1 MKNSTTQRRV
11 LGEKHEGDW
20 DAVIA
25 APFGRLG
32 IETEL
37 VDGSLMISQ
46 ICYLPPT
53 VKLQRARTALAQE
66 VEDQC
71 KHYFTNPDFQFDL
84 PMKPAGTLFQQKVW
98 SEITKIM
105 RGEVLTY
112 GGIAKKIKSAPRA
125 VGQACGSNRYPLIV
139 PCHRIVSATGIGGFA
154 HEDGEG
160 FHRSVKTWLLR
171 HEGVNL

>member
-1 MKNSTTQRRV
+1 MKNPSTQRLV
-11 LGEKHEGDW
+11 FGEQHAGNW

-37 VDGSLMISQ
+37 VDGSLMVSQ
-46 ICYLPPT
+46 ICYLPKT
-53 VKLQRARTALAQE
+53 TTLQRPRTALAKE
-66 VEDQC
+66 VERQC
-71 KHYFTNPDFQFDL
+71 KDYFSHPDSQFEL
-84 PMKPAGTLFQQKVW
+84 PLKPTGTLFQQKVW
-98 SEITKIM
+98 CEITHIA

-112 GGIAKKIKSAPRA
+112 GVIAKKIHSAPRA
-125 VGQACGSNRYPLIV
+125 VGQACGANRYPLIV

-154 HEDGEG
+154 HQDGEG

-171 HEGVNL
+171 HEGVVV

>member
-1 MKNSTTQRRV
+1 MKNQTTQRQV
-11 LGEKHEGDW
+11 LGEQHGENW

-37 VDGSLMISQ
+37 VDGSLMVSQ
-46 ICYLPPT
+46 ICYLPKT
-53 VKLQRARTALAQE
+53 TALQRPRTALAKE
-66 VEDQC
+66 VERQC
-71 KHYFTNPDFQFDL
+71 KDYFSDPDAQFDL
-84 PMKPAGTLFQQKVW
+84 PLKPTGTLFQQKVW
-98 SEITKIM
+98 SEITHIA

-112 GGIAKKIKSAPRA
+112 GVIAKKIHSAPRA
-125 VGQACGSNRYPLIV
+125 VGQACGANRYPLIV

-154 HEDGEG
+154 HQDGEG

-171 HEGVNL
+171 HEGVDV